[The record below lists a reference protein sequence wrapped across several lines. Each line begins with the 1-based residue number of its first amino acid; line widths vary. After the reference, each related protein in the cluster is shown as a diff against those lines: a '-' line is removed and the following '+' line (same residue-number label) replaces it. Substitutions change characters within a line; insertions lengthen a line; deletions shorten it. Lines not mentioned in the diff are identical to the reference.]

1 MANHVHFSVN
11 FHRIND
17 DAKAK
22 LKEMF
27 GRIREDAPHKW
38 FSDMFVEGDT
48 TYEMTEKYEWTTA
61 NIGPKW
67 SYFEDY
73 DAEGEPYFNG
83 EAAWGP
89 PTQGVVKLLEILK
102 EYDPKIIATMTY
114 EDEGPNFV
122 GADVFYS
129 DYVYETVEYDYDE
142 IIDMVIEESETLTEE
157 SYNKEEEEWV
167 DYEAQDTFHEE
178 MWEIINDKVWEFCM
192 SEVEWIKEH
201 PEDFEEESV
210 GC

>member
-17 DAKAK
+17 VAKGK

-38 FSDMFVEGDT
+38 FSDIFVEGDT
-48 TYEMTEKYEWTTA
+48 TYEMTEKYDWTTEH
-61 NIGPKW
+61 IGPKW

-83 EAAWGP
+83 EAAWSP
-89 PTQGVVKLLEILK
+89 PTDGVVKLLKILK

-114 EDEGPNFV
+114 EDEGSNFV

-201 PEDFEEESV
+201 PEDFEEESL
-210 GC
+210 G

>member
-11 FHRIND
+11 FHQIND
-17 DAKAK
+17 AAKEK

-27 GRIREDAPHKW
+27 DRIREDAPHKW

-48 TYEMTEKYEWTTA
+48 TYEMTEKYEWTYEH
-61 NIGPKW
+61 IGPKW

-73 DAEGEPYFNG
+73 HAEGEPYFNG
-83 EAAWGP
+83 EAAWSP
-89 PTQGVVKLLEILK
+89 PTDGVVKLLKILK

-129 DYVYETVEYDYDE
+129 DYVYESIEYDYDE
-142 IIDMVIEESETLTEE
+142 IIDMVIEDSETLTEE
-157 SYNKEEEEWV
+157 SYDKDEQEWI
-167 DYEAQDTFHEE
+167 DDEAQDTFHEE
-178 MWEIINDKVWEFCM
+178 MWEVINDKTWNFCM
-192 SEVEWIKEH
+192 EEVNYIKEH
-201 PEDFEEESV
+201 PEDFEE
-210 GC
+210 

>member
-11 FHRIND
+11 FHQIND
-17 DAKAK
+17 AAKAK

-129 DYVYETVEYDYDE
+129 DYVYESIEYDYDE
-142 IIDMVIEESETLTEE
+142 IIDMVIEDSETLTEE
-157 SYNKEEEEWV
+157 SYNKDEEEWV
-167 DYEAQDTFHEE
+167 DDEAQDTFHEE
-178 MWEIINDKVWEFCM
+178 MWEVINDKTWEFCM
-192 SEVEWIKEH
+192 DEVQYIKDN
-201 PEDFEEESV
+201 PEDFE
-210 GC
+210 